1 VPEGYGRQA
10 MSRSRVAMVTGAWR
24 IARSLL
30 FLVLAALLVP
40 ISVEVGSAQ
49 AGPEQGA
56 AQELD
61 RVRADPLALR
71 AYLKRMPKGADLHSH
86 LSGAIYAET
95 HIRDA
100 IEDELCIDP
109 DAKAFAKSQPVM
121 AGAQLEPV
129 CEQDQVPATELP
141 KNQPLY
147 NGLVDSF
154 SMRGFVPSE
163 GVTAHDHFFG
173 AFTKFG
179 GTDPR
184 HTGGWV
190 DEVATRAAAQNIQYL
205 ELMVTPTWHKL
216 NTITK
221 DAVWREDLKSLAG
234 EIVAKGLFDD
244 ISAARAFLDEADT
257 LRQAKGN
264 CGKPDESPACKV
276 MTRYIYQV
284 FRNTPKES
292 VLAQAL
298 LGFELASVDAR
309 IVGIN
314 LVGAEDDYAAMA
326 DYGDHMRIFGFVRGL
341 YPKVHLSLHAGELT
355 LGLVPPEGLCCHV
368 RQAVEVAG
376 TDRISHGVD
385 VMEEENPEALLKDMA
400 AKQVLVEINLTS
412 NKDVLGVSG
421 KAHPFQTYR
430 KFGVPVALS
439 TDDEGIERI
448 DLTHEYVRA
457 VETYDLSYAD
467 LKRIVRASLEH
478 SFLPGDS
485 LWQGREFFTR
495 AVSDCGSDTAGAD
508 QPSSPCASFLKASE
522 KARQQWELERR
533 FHAFE
538 AGF

>member
-1 VPEGYGRQA
+1 
-10 MSRSRVAMVTGAWR
+10 MSRLRVAIVTEAWR
-24 IARSLL
+24 VACSLL
-30 FLVLAALLVP
+30 FLVVASVPVP
-40 ISVEVGSAQ
+40 ILAEAGLAQ
-49 AGPEQGA
+49 TGPEQGA

-86 LSGAIYAET
+86 LSGAVYAET

-129 CEQDQVPATELP
+129 CEQNQVPATELP
-141 KNQPLY
+141 KNQSLY

-154 SMRGFVPSE
+154 SMRGFVPSD

-173 AFTKFG
+173 AFVKFG

-184 HTGGWV
+184 HTGAWV
-190 DEVATRAAAQNIQYL
+190 DEVASRAAAQNIQYL
-205 ELMVTPTWHKL
+205 ELMVTPTWHRL

-221 DAVWREDLKSLAG
+221 DVVWREDLKSLAD
-234 EIVAKGLFDD
+234 EIIAKGLFDD
-244 ISAARAFLDEADT
+244 IVAARAFLDEADA
-257 LRQAKGN
+257 LRQSKGN
-264 CGKPDESPACKV
+264 CGTPDEKPACKV
-276 MTRYIYQV
+276 ETRYIYQV

-298 LGFELASVDAR
+298 LGFELTSVDPR

-326 DYGDHMRIFGFVRGL
+326 DYADHMRIFAFVRGL
-341 YPKVHLSLHAGELT
+341 HPKAHLSLHAGELA
-355 LGLVPPEGLCCHV
+355 LALVPPEGLCCHV

-376 TDRISHGVD
+376 TDRIGHGVD
-385 VMEEENPEALLKDMA
+385 VMDEEDPEALLKDMA
-400 AKQVLVEINLTS
+400 AKHLLVEINLTS

-421 KAHPFQTYR
+421 KTHPFQTYR
-430 KFGVPVALS
+430 KFDVPVALS

-448 DLTHEYVRA
+448 DLTNEYVRA
-457 VETYDLSYAD
+457 VESYELSYVD

-485 LWQGREFFTR
+485 LWQERDDFTG
-495 AVSDCGSDTAGAD
+495 AVSDCAGDA
-508 QPSSPCASFLKASE
+508 SGAEVRSPACATFLEGSE